1 VVDQVYLLLLHFEA
15 EDDCPDPDDGRG
27 EGDEKWGRPN
37 VEWTHFTGSGS
48 LSMMME
54 NAQAQ

>member
-27 EGDEKWGRPN
+27 EGDEK
-37 VEWTHFTGSGS
+37 
-48 LSMMME
+48 
-54 NAQAQ
+54 